1 MKEGERQ
8 VAPTLDGIRRD
19 HVARYEW
26 LAQTIPGKCSIV
38 DIACGIGYG
47 SNILAKAGH
56 EVVGMDIDADAI
68 AYARKHYAHPRA
80 RFAQQ
85 DGAQPGELG
94 KFDVAVSLETI
105 EHIEDPR
112 PLLKALRASAQRL
125 IASVPNEAEYPYGAG
140 VAYHFRHYTA
150 GQFEAL
156 LNECGWGVT
165 GWYGQEGPESEVEH
179 YNLKHARMGRTIMAV
194 CEHIEPVTADLLG
207 EAKSKKTK
215 PKHVAILGL
224 GPSLD
229 QYTNICKRL
238 GGRHKYADETWC
250 INSLGSIIACDRIF
264 HMDDVRIQ
272 ELRAAERPESNIA
285 AMLEWMK
292 TITIPVTTSRPHPDY
307 PALEPFPLVEV
318 LNDFRYGYF
327 NSTAAYAVAY
337 AIWLGVEKISLFG
350 CDYTYPDAHDAEKGR
365 ACVEFWLGMA
375 AERGIRITV
384 PKNTTLLD
392 ALHTQRERFYGY
404 DTLDLHIRQ
413 DEQGRIGIEFS
424 ERADLPSAE
433 QVEAA
438 YDHDK
443 HPNPLMVEA
452 KEES

>member
-26 LAQTIPGKCSIV
+26 IAAHIPPKCKV
-38 DIACGIGYG
+38 LDIACGIGYG
-47 SNILAKAGH
+47 SNIMSKAGH
-56 EVVGMDIDADAI
+56 EVVGMDIDAEAI
-68 AYARKHYAHPRA
+68 DYARKHYSHPRA
-80 RFAQQ
+80 RFARQ
-85 DGAQPGELG
+85 DASQVFVADDNNL
-94 KFDVAVSLETI
+94 FDVAVSLETI
-105 EHIEDPR
+105 EHIKDPR
-112 PLLKALRASAQRL
+112 PLLKSLRNAAPRL
-125 IASVPNEAEYPYGAG
+125 IASVPNEDEFPHGG
-140 VAYHFRHYTA
+140 NVAFHFRHYTQ
-150 GQFEAL
+150 GQFIAL

-165 GWYGQEGPESEVEH
+165 EWFCQQGPESEVEPG
-179 YNLKHARMGRTIMAV
+179 ATGRTIIAL
-194 CEHIEPVTADLLG
+194 CEHIAP
-207 EAKSKKTK
+207 AKNDIMPEQKTGKRSK

-250 INSLGSIIACDRIF
+250 INSLGNVIACDRVF

-272 ELRAAERPESNIA
+272 ELRAQARPESNIA
-285 AMLEWMK
+285 AMLEWLK
-292 TITIPVTTSRPHPDY
+292 TTTIPVTTSRPHPDY
-307 PALEPFPLVEV
+307 PALEPFPLIEV
-318 LNDFRYGYF
+318 LNSVKSAYF

-337 AIWLGVEKISLFG
+337 AMWLGVERISLFG
-350 CDYTYPDAHDAEKGR
+350 CDYTYPNAHDAEKGR

-404 DTLDLHIRQ
+404 DTLDLAIRQ
-413 DEQGRIGIEFS
+413 DEKGHVNIEFS
-424 ERADLPSAE
+424 ERADVPTAE

-438 YDHDK
+438 YDHDQ
-443 HPNPLMVEA
+443 HPNALMIEQPQ
-452 KEES
+452 